1 MYYLGSFGTVS
12 RSKVITVQER
22 MRLLRER
29 EKRKLIEEENKEENK
44 TNDRKNKRAIYIPS
58 KYI

>member
-22 MRLLRER
+22 MRLVRER
-29 EKRKLIEEENKEENK
+29 EKKKLIEEENK
-44 TNDRKNKRAIYIPS
+44 TNDRKNKKAIYIPS